1 MLSGSGSSTAGT
13 TCKVCDAQ
21 CAVPPHSGS
30 LRQAEGL
37 MHAPDTDAAAGAGD
51 DEENWSRGLKA
62 KQWWVW
68 RERLMVMAAQQPG
81 AG

>member
-1 MLSGSGSSTAGT
+1 
-13 TCKVCDAQ
+13 
-21 CAVPPHSGS
+21 
-30 LRQAEGL
+30 